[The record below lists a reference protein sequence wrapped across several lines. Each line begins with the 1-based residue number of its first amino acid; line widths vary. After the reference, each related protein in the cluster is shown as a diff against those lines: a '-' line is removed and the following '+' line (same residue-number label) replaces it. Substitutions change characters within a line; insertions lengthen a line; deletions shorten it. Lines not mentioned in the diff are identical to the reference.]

1 MIVKKE
7 PFQREMLALA
17 DTIKLFSQGASP
29 TSQTPYL
36 TSYIQLLQKQ
46 HPAAFS
52 TNDPSKD
59 MLIHVLEL
67 LEFNN
72 LETSCLKG

>member
-1 MIVKKE
+1 
-7 PFQREMLALA
+7 
-17 DTIKLFSQGASP
+17 
-29 TSQTPYL
+29 
-36 TSYIQLLQKQ
+36 LLQKQ